1 MDDSYADE
9 FELEE
14 EQADNPRFFERVR
27 RNTDTFRASLRIMC
41 KSPAWFWTVLS
52 LVLLNTALRCSAQ
65 GSKPGHVSNRFEP
78 QNSNPGSVHHGM
90 PDWWANTLLK
100 LEIVFLVI
108 FSGKVIILL
117 SVILNYLII
126 K

>member
-1 MDDSYADE
+1 MQVA
-9 FELEE
+9 
-14 EQADNPRFFERVR
+14 R
-27 RNTDTFRASLRIMC
+27 
-41 KSPAWFWTVLS
+41 
-52 LVLLNTALRCSAQ
+52 LVLDGFVSRLVEHGAALLSSGFEI
-65 GSKPGHVSNRFEP
+65 GSPLEPIRTTNRTEP
-78 QNSNPGSVHHGM
+78 NPGSVHHGM